1 MKAFWLSAGKT
12 AGLLGFGLSN
22 QTLLDFLLENGLT
35 VTVRERRPLDRP
47 DLVARGVRLVT
58 GDGYLDGMNEDI
70 LFRSPGLR
78 PDLPPIK
85 RAVENGAI
93 LSGEY
98 DLFASLCPAT
108 LLGVTGS
115 DGKTT
120 TTTIAGLMLQQGKRT
135 VYVGGNIGRPLIGDL
150 AAMREGEVALCE
162 LSSFQLMTRPRPPHR
177 AVITNLTENHLNWHR
192 DMAEY
197 AAAKEHILGP
207 ATHAVLN
214 AENPYTAE
222 IARRRADKTLFSA
235 TRARHALL
243 AEFSSCHTVTVEN
256 GAVAYDGSPLFPVS
270 DIRLPGRHNLENYL
284 AAIGLVYP
292 YTERKAMQA
301 VARTFSGVPHRM
313 EHVGTVNGVAYY
325 NSSIDSTPSRTAA
338 TLAALDRR
346 VIVLCGGADKGL
358 SFAPL
363 RQALA
368 RYAKAVFLFGAAREA
383 IREAL
388 VGSGIPQTVCPRMQD
403 AIRLARDYARP
414 GDTVLLSP
422 ACTSFDEFENFEKRG
437 LAFCRAILGE

>member
-1 MKAFWLSAGKT
+1 MKAFWLSAGKR

-22 QTLLDFLLENGLT
+22 QTLLDFLLDRGLAI
-35 VTVRERRPLDRP
+35 TVRERRPLDRP
-47 DLVARGVRLVT
+47 DLTARGVRLVT
-58 GDGYLDGMNEDI
+58 GDGYLDGMDEDI

-78 PDLPPIK
+78 PDLPPIQ

-98 DLFASLCPAT
+98 DLFAALCPAT

-120 TTTIAGLMLQQGKRT
+120 TTTIAGLMLQQAKRT

-150 AAMREGEVALCE
+150 PAMREKDIALCE
-162 LSSFQLMTRPRPPHR
+162 LSSFQLMTHPRPPHR
-177 AVITNLTENHLNWHR
+177 AAITNLTENHLNWHR

-207 ATHAVLN
+207 ATHAVLH
-214 AENPYTAE
+214 ADNPYTAS
-222 IARRRADKTLFSA
+222 IARRRADKTIFSA
-235 TRARHALL
+235 TRARRDLL
-243 AEFSSCHTVTVEN
+243 AEFGTCHTVTVEN
-256 GAVAYDGSPLFPVS
+256 GEVAYDGRPLFPAS
-270 DIRLPGRHNLENYL
+270 DIRLPGRHNVENYL

-292 YTERKAMQA
+292 YTGREAMQA
-301 VARTFSGVPHRM
+301 VARSFAGVRHRI
-313 EHVGTVNGVAYY
+313 EHIGTVNGVAYY

-346 VIVLCGGADKGL
+346 VIVLCGGAGKGL
-358 SFAPL
+358 SLLPL
-363 RQALA
+363 RQALV
-368 RYAKAVFLFGAAREA
+368 RYAKAVFLFGAAAKELHA
-383 IREAL
+383 AL
-388 VGSGIPQTVCPRMQD
+388 ADSGIPQTVCTHMHE
-403 AIRLARDYARP
+403 AAVLAKACAGP

-422 ACTSFDEFENFEKRG
+422 ACTSFDEFENFEERG
-437 LAFCRAILGE
+437 LAFCRAILDE